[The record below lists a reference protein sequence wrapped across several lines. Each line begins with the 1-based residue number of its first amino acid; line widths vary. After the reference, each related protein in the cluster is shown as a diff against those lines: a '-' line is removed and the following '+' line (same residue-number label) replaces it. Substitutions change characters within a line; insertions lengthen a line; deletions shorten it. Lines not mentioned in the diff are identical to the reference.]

1 MIIRHYQ
8 FETNIP
14 LLKTKTADLQSKSI
28 SFYMDEFAY
37 KLPLFM
43 KHQPVDPHKDLNNA
57 FLLEKK
63 LGPILSDF
71 PLPQT

>member
-1 MIIRHYQ
+1 
-8 FETNIP
+8 
-14 LLKTKTADLQSKSI
+14 
-28 SFYMDEFAY
+28 
-37 KLPLFM
+37 M
-43 KHQPVDPHKDLNNA
+43 KHQPVDPHKDLHNA